1 MDVPRRKVLSGTTA
15 AVAAAIAGCIGGS
28 DGEEPDDVELE
39 DDGDVDPDD
48 ISVPTVVF
56 SLSHE
61 ESENQVQVRHS
72 GGRAVS
78 VDNLFIRG
86 EGIADEYDETAFIE
100 LPGSEFSAGDM
111 FGSGDS
117 VTVEVVEEEFRVE
130 VLWVDL
136 DSEVPVVVDQIAV
149 GLEEA

>member
-15 AVAAAIAGCIGGS
+15 AVAVAIAGCIGGS
-28 DGEEPDDVELE
+28 DGEEPDDVDLE

-72 GGRAVS
+72 GGRGVS

-86 EGIADEYDETAFIE
+86 EGIDEEYDETAFIE
-100 LPGSEFSAGDM
+100 LPESEFSAGDM

-117 VTVEVVEEEFRVE
+117 VTVEVVEDEFRVE

-136 DSEVPVVVDQIAV
+136 ESEVPVVVDQIAV